1 MAGLLD
7 LPNEVI
13 LIIVEYLQAD
23 IQQLTLPFYELGDAH
38 RYAIHQNPPRRV
50 GYLRSLLLVSR
61 HLNDLLTP
69 ILYRNVFVRDYG
81 RSDEKKPLD
90 QLQLT
95 LEKNPSLNEDII
107 SAFIPCGSSW
117 SDRSIGQVIS
127 FFWYANMRTLTIH
140 QFNDWEP
147 LEFGNDS
154 HVGTS
159 PVECLSLIDCGA
171 HEEALAAVLSWPAAL
186 KILHYDAN
194 QGEWSGHYGDEPAK
208 EWTTAAFVRTLQSQ
222 RRSLEELTMTRPWLD
237 HEGLGNGPRIE
248 LSEFKAL
255 RILRLYHVFLCGW
268 DDWPG
273 VWRDL
278 PPNLEELE
286 VFYDD
291 RDLTR
296 FLDEGDAVSY
306 DPFLLDVIRHKTTH
320 LPHLHRVAIYAFERV
335 DDSESESQS
344 TEASSGHWK
353 LPSSLASE
361 AKAAGIKLDVW
372 LKFADGPNFE
382 EVDVFESLLS
392 QTGQSSRPKQGAGSG
407 QSDVPRNLSEESS
420 TRKAKVY
427 GPYTQLQF

>member
-13 LIIVEYLQAD
+13 LVIVEYLQAD
-23 IQQLTLPFYELGDAH
+23 IQHVKLPFYELGDAH
-38 RYAIHQNPPRRV
+38 RHAIQHNPPRRI

-61 HLNDLLTP
+61 RLSDLLTP

-81 RSDEKKPLD
+81 RAAENKPLD
-90 QLQLT
+90 QLQWS

-117 SDRSIGQVIS
+117 TDRSIGQVIP

-147 LEFGNDS
+147 LEFGTDS

-159 PVECLSLIDCGA
+159 PVECLHLIDCGA

-186 KILHYDAN
+186 KTLHYDAN
-194 QGEWSGHYGDEPAK
+194 QGEWDGHYGDEPAK

-222 RRSLEELTMTRPWLD
+222 KRSLEELTITRPGLD

-248 LSEFKAL
+248 LREFQAL
-255 RILRLYHVFLCGW
+255 RILRLYHVYVCG
-268 DDWPG
+268 DTDWPG

-296 FLDEGDAVSY
+296 FLGEDDAVPY

-320 LPHLHRVAIYAFERV
+320 LPHLHRVAIYAFEIF
-335 DDSESESQS
+335 DDSESE
-344 TEASSGHWK
+344 TESIEDSSGHWK
-353 LPSSLASE
+353 LPPSLASE
-361 AKAAGIKLDVW
+361 AEAAGIKLDVW
-372 LKFADGPNFE
+372 LKFADAPNFE
-382 EVDVFESLLS
+382 EVDAFESLIGE
-392 QTGQSSRPKQGAGSG
+392 TGQSSRSKRDAGSG
-407 QSDVPRNLSEESS
+407 QGNLPRVLSEEPS
-420 TRKAKVY
+420 TRKTRVF
-427 GPYTQLQF
+427 GQYTQLQF